1 MDSEPRSSLWGE
13 RSREEVEAE
22 VEEASSFR
30 ILRACVTLPI

>member
-13 RSREEVEAE
+13 RGREEEAE
-22 VEEASSFR
+22 VEEASSLR